1 MTTVNPT
8 SALIAQLNQ
17 SNSSLGNSSS
27 TSSSQ
32 ALGSVTNTSAAAMQN
47 NFMTLLITQLQNQN
61 PMNPM
66 DSGQM
71 TSQLAQISTVS
82 GISQLNKTLTAL
94 NTSLSGSQSMAAA
107 TSLIGHNVLVP
118 GNTLQLTSGSPAN
131 AGVTLP
137 QAVSN
142 LTVAI
147 KNSAGTVLNTLN
159 LGAQPAGVVPI
170 TWNGLD
176 KSGAQVPSGNYQ
188 IVATATQ
195 GALPSPPPPC
205 LPARWVQSPWAVRA
219 LLSIWVPWAVSTFR
233 PSPTSSNFTISKEQP
248 PWLFNKDSADWMPLP
263 AN

>member
-8 SALIAQLNQ
+8 SALITQLNQ
-17 SNSSLGNSSS
+17 SNSSLGSSGS
-27 TSSSQ
+27 TSPSQ
-32 ALGSVTNTSAAAMQN
+32 ILGNGLSGVTNTSATAMQN

-107 TSLIGHNVLVP
+107 TSLIGHTVLVP

-142 LTVAI
+142 LTVTI
-147 KNSAGTVLNTLN
+147 KDSAGTVLNTLN

-176 KSGAQVPSGNYQ
+176 KTGAQVPSGSYQ
-188 IVATATQ
+188 IVASATQ
-195 GALPSPPPPC
+195 GGASVTATP
-205 LPARWVQSPWAVRA
+205 
-219 LLSIWVPWAVSTFR
+219 LSSGKVNSVTMGSQGASLDLGTLGSFNL
-233 PSPTSSNFTISKEQP
+233 SSVAYIQ
-248 PWLFNKDSADWMPLP
+248 
-263 AN
+263 